1 MIKMQG
7 MVLTF
12 KCKDLDL
19 EGVLH
24 LPRNSDVKVPGVVL
38 CHPHPLYGGNMDNNV
53 IVAVSSAL
61 NERGICALRFNFRGV
76 GSSSGTFDHGAGEQD
91 DARAALAAMVLRP
104 EIDAGRLGI
113 MGYSFGG
120 MVALAVGS
128 SSGKVRALAAVSP
141 VLTPGILQGVDK
153 PAFFTCGS
161 EDHVVSPEALR
172 RAADK
177 MAHPGKVEV
186 VQGVDHFWGGY
197 EAKMAYNLAEF
208 FAETL

>member
-1 MIKMQG
+1 MPG
-7 MVLTF
+7 MAITF
-12 KCKDLDL
+12 KCGGLDL

-24 LPRNSDVKVPGVVL
+24 LPRDSGVKVPGVVL

-53 IVAVSSAL
+53 IVAVSRAL
-61 NERGICALRFNFRGV
+61 NEQGIVALRFNFRGV
-76 GSSSGTFDHGAGEQD
+76 GSSNGTFDNGAGEQD
-91 DARAALAAMVLRP
+91 DARAALAALVVRP

-128 SSGKVRALAAVSP
+128 GSENVGAFAAVSP
-141 VLTPGILQGVDK
+141 VITPGVLQGVNK
-153 PAFFTCGS
+153 PSFFTCGT

-172 RAADK
+172 REVEK

-197 EAKMAYNLAEF
+197 EAKMSHNLAAF
-208 FAETL
+208 FAEVL